1 MILKFKMN
9 CSNKKYEEDWLPYKQ
24 NKLTIQLRC
33 DRKMHEDDL
42 KAMWIC
48 HECKMKYIFQS
59 DIEDHKDSTGHKVIE
74 KRAMISLEEPFVQ

>member
-9 CSNKKYEEDWLPYKQ
+9 CSNKKYEEGWLLYKQ

-42 KAMWIC
+42 KAVWIC
-48 HECKMKYIFQS
+48 HECRILFVFHS
-59 DIEDHKDSTGHKVIE
+59 DVVNHKDLTGHMMIE
-74 KRAMISLEEPFVQ
+74 KVMMIPSAETTG